1 MKETG
6 SNDLP
11 GLKKKIKSKE
21 YQLDQ
26 IKQKNNA
33 AIAGNKI
40 LRAKIDGLRK
50 SRSMFDQIYKQLET
64 ELCKKKN
71 DLLKIIVDADKIKAK
86 RQQSHEKLLELK
98 KKA

>member
-1 MKETG
+1 
-6 SNDLP
+6 
-11 GLKKKIKSKE
+11 
-21 YQLDQ
+21 
-26 IKQKNNA
+26 
-33 AIAGNKI
+33 
-40 LRAKIDGLRK
+40 
-50 SRSMFDQIYKQLET
+50 MFDQIYKQLET